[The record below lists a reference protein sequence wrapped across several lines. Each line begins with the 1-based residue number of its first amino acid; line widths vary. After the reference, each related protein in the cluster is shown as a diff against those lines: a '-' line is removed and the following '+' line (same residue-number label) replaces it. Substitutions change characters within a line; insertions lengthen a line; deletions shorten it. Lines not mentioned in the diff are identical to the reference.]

1 MEIND
6 RLQQQ
11 YDDRQMLN
19 DALYS
24 QKQVTENYNTFANEC
39 SGQQIREVMLNILNE
54 EHQIQADVF
63 DEMSKRGW
71 YAPQNAQQEQIQQ
84 AKTKFQNIQ
93 SEL

>member
-1 MEIND
+1 MEVND

-24 QKQVTENYNTFANEC
+24 QKQVTGNYNTFANEC
-39 SGQQIREVMLNILNE
+39 TGQELRELMLSILNE

-71 YAPQNAQQEQIQQ
+71 TSPQNAQPEQIQK
-84 AKTKFQNIQ
+84 AKAKFQSLQ